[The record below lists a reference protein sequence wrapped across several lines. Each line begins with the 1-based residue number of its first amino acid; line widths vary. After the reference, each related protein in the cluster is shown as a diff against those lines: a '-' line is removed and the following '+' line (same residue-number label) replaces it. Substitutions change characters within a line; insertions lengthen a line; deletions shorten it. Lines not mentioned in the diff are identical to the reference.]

1 MGIIVVAILHMRKP
15 RAKEVMGLAQGHQGW
30 SHHSNLC
37 ESDSKDHGVYCLYQ
51 CAKEL
56 QILEQIE
63 AYDKIS

>member
-1 MGIIVVAILHMRKP
+1 
-15 RAKEVMGLAQGHQGW
+15 MGLAQGHQGW